1 MKKLNNLFTLLS
13 ALLLLGACEKDGDTY
28 FLSSPEENEL
38 IASASSVVLT
48 KETAKFYALSL
59 AWTDQTLQVSDSRYQ
74 PTSGV
79 QTSVQ
84 VSRTEDFS
92 GQILETTESGV
103 SKTYSVSALNIV
115 AYQLKAT
122 PEEEAPLYF
131 RLAGR
136 NGSNIA
142 PVYSNV
148 VKVMVTPYEIDMR
161 FANIINKGDG
171 KDSGKDLYAA
181 NADGNYIGFMGA
193 TSWEGFYLQEADGTV
208 WHTAKSGS
216 TATPFFLTTDAAE
229 GTWDL
234 WFPGQSGCYYT
245 NVNTTKKLWTALWMP
260 TLNVSGIDGGI
271 TMEYKRDKNQWQG
284 IFTATGAGT
293 INIQMNGTGKLYDNT
308 SVSGADNSIDDTKA
322 KDTPFA
328 FSGSANEL
336 TFNTG
341 TNVSAG
347 NITINVPA
355 AGECTLIIDL
365 NDPQAWK
372 VEVTEGGSVEPTYPS
387 YLEMQGADSWWGKL
401 YRKLEPGKTAGTYRT
416 VFQTVSD
423 ENFQIVDPS
432 TDTWYGSD
440 PNNLYSLALTT
451 GEHYNIWFD
460 GSGKKSY
467 TIEVD
472 YVNLTWKPTE
482 IKQINVY
489 GTFNGWSTAKD
500 LMIYDEE
507 TGIWS
512 AECDITTIGDGFYF
526 LMNTDPDQI
535 SWDWRLYYTSESG
548 LYLSDQNGDNIKPTK
563 EGKYRITLDLNKME
577 FTMTEITE

>member
-38 IASASSVVLT
+38 IASANSVVLT

-74 PTSGV
+74 PTTGV

-234 WFPGQSGCYYT
+234 WFPGDRKSTRLNSSHNNQSR
-245 NVNTTKKLWTALWMP
+245 MP
-260 TLNVSGIDGGI
+260 S
-271 TMEYKRDKNQWQG
+271 
-284 IFTATGAGT
+284 
-293 INIQMNGTGKLYDNT
+293 
-308 SVSGADNSIDDTKA
+308 
-322 KDTPFA
+322 
-328 FSGSANEL
+328 SA
-336 TFNTG
+336 
-341 TNVSAG
+341 
-347 NITINVPA
+347 
-355 AGECTLIIDL
+355 
-365 NDPQAWK
+365 
-372 VEVTEGGSVEPTYPS
+372 
-387 YLEMQGADSWWGKL
+387 
-401 YRKLEPGKTAGTYRT
+401 
-416 VFQTVSD
+416 
-423 ENFQIVDPS
+423 
-432 TDTWYGSD
+432 
-440 PNNLYSLALTT
+440 
-451 GEHYNIWFD
+451 
-460 GSGKKSY
+460 
-467 TIEVD
+467 
-472 YVNLTWKPTE
+472 
-482 IKQINVY
+482 
-489 GTFNGWSTAKD
+489 
-500 LMIYDEE
+500 
-507 TGIWS
+507 
-512 AECDITTIGDGFYF
+512 
-526 LMNTDPDQI
+526 
-535 SWDWRLYYTSESG
+535 
-548 LYLSDQNGDNIKPTK
+548 
-563 EGKYRITLDLNKME
+563 
-577 FTMTEITE
+577 

>member
-171 KDSGKDLYAA
+171 KDSGKDLYAVVPPA
-181 NADGNYIGFMGA
+181 L
-193 TSWEGFYLQEADGTV
+193 E
-208 WHTAKSGS
+208 
-216 TATPFFLTTDAAE
+216 
-229 GTWDL
+229 
-234 WFPGQSGCYYT
+234 
-245 NVNTTKKLWTALWMP
+245 KL
-260 TLNVSGIDGGI
+260 I
-271 TMEYKRDKNQWQG
+271 
-284 IFTATGAGT
+284 
-293 INIQMNGTGKLYDNT
+293 
-308 SVSGADNSIDDTKA
+308 
-322 KDTPFA
+322 PFA
-328 FSGSANEL
+328 RMFSEIVISGVTGSLSSLEH
-336 TFNTG
+336 
-341 TNVSAG
+341 
-347 NITINVPA
+347 A
-355 AGECTLIIDL
+355 AAKAER
-365 NDPQAWK
+365 A
-372 VEVTEGGSVEPTYPS
+372 
-387 YLEMQGADSWWGKL
+387 
-401 YRKLEPGKTAGTYRT
+401 
-416 VFQTVSD
+416 
-423 ENFQIVDPS
+423 IVNS
-432 TDTWYGSD
+432 
-440 PNNLYSLALTT
+440 N
-451 GEHYNIWFD
+451 
-460 GSGKKSY
+460 
-467 TIEVD
+467 
-472 YVNLTWKPTE
+472 
-482 IKQINVY
+482 
-489 GTFNGWSTAKD
+489 
-500 LMIYDEE
+500 
-507 TGIWS
+507 
-512 AECDITTIGDGFYF
+512 
-526 LMNTDPDQI
+526 
-535 SWDWRLYYTSESG
+535 R
-548 LYLSDQNGDNIKPTK
+548 
-563 EGKYRITLDLNKME
+563 
-577 FTMTEITE
+577 